1 VGYFDRQDPGTRI
14 LLVPIPYLSEF
25 ARPLDL
31 VVNTGSMQEMT
42 DEWIDFYMRW
52 ISNSGARYFYSLNY
66 AAQPISV
73 MGESRNL
80 WTQRPGPEWSTRHL
94 RLNIPLLDLEGPT
107 RDYLETLYE
116 KAPASRSLTEWSIYR
131 GYIMS
136 KTTYVE
142 GLDLLRQHFTVENA
156 KTFVDTVMREL
167 PYHPKEVLYVV
178 EWLTDHGQ
186 TEYAPLRAMLRG
198 ELGGMLCHSPPPP

>member
-1 VGYFDRQDPGTRI
+1 M
-14 LLVPIPYLSEF
+14 PIPYLSELT
-25 ARPLDL
+25 RGTDL

-42 DEWIDFYMRW
+42 DQWIDFYMDW

-66 AAQPISV
+66 VAQPISV
-73 MGESRNL
+73 MGESRSL

-131 GYIMS
+131 GHIMS

-142 GLDLLRQHFTVENA
+142 GLDLLRQDFTIANA
-156 KTFVDTVMREL
+156 RAFVDAVMQKML
-167 PYHPKEVLYVV
+167 YHPKEVLYVV
-178 EWLTDHGQ
+178 NWLTRHGQ
-186 TEYAPLRAMLRG
+186 SDYEPLRIQLQE
-198 ELGGMLCHSPPPP
+198 ELGGMLCHSPAPPESF